1 MIRVKDRA
9 YHGGFE
15 HPVRAFVIGVTLL
28 VLLFGGFVVGIEAGT
43 TPSDGTVLRV
53 VTHHRVRYITIP
65 QPVTSTV
72 VSDGRTEVVTLPGS
86 ERTRIVVIHRNGR
99 TLFAY
104 QGPATNGTTG
114 TLETLYVA
122 SPETVTETAPGT
134 TVTLPGTTETVT
146 QTVTETTTAPASSNT
161 GGTATGP

>member
-1 MIRVKDRA
+1 MRERA

-43 TPSDGTVLRV
+43 TPSDGTALRV
-53 VTHHRVRYITIP
+53 VAHHRVRSVTAP

-72 VSDGRTEVVTLPGS
+72 VSDGRTEGGTLPGS

-104 QGPATNGTTG
+104 Q
-114 TLETLYVA
+114 
-122 SPETVTETAPGT
+122 
-134 TVTLPGTTETVT
+134 
-146 QTVTETTTAPASSNT
+146 
-161 GGTATGP
+161 

>member
-1 MIRVKDRA
+1 MRERA

-28 VLLFGGFVVGIEAGT
+28 ALLFGGFVVGIEAGT
-43 TPSDGTVLRV
+43 KPSDGTVLRV
-53 VTHHRVRYITIP
+53 VTHHRVRYVTVP
-65 QPVTSTV
+65 EPVTSTF
-72 VSDGRTEVVTLPGS
+72 VSNGRTEVVTLPGS

-99 TLFAY
+99 TLLAY
-104 QGPATNGTTG
+104 RAPATNGTTG

-122 SPETVTETAPGT
+122 PTQTVTETEAGT

-146 QTVTETTTAPASSNT
+146 QTVTETDTSPGSSDT
-161 GGTATGP
+161 GGTTTGP

>member
-1 MIRVKDRA
+1 VRERA

-28 VLLFGGFVVGIEAGT
+28 ALLFGGFVVGIEAGT
-43 TPSDGTVLRV
+43 KPSDGTVLRV
-53 VTHHRVRYITIP
+53 VTHHRVRYVTVP
-65 QPVTSTV
+65 EPVTSTI
-72 VSDGRTEVVTLPGS
+72 VSNGRTEVVTLPGS

-99 TLFAY
+99 TLLAY
-104 QGPATNGTTG
+104 QAPATNGTAG

-122 SPETVTETAPGT
+122 PPQTVTETEAGT

-146 QTVTETTTAPASSNT
+146 QTVTETDTSPGSSDT
-161 GGTATGP
+161 GGTTAGP

>member
-1 MIRVKDRA
+1 MRERA

-15 HPVRAFVIGVTLL
+15 HPVRAFAIGVTLL
-28 VLLFGGFVVGIEAGT
+28 ALLFGGFVVGIEAGT

-53 VTHHRVRYITIP
+53 VTHHRVRYVTI
-65 QPVTSTV
+65 QEPVTSTV

-99 TLFAY
+99 TLVAY
-104 QGPATNGTTG
+104 EAPATNGTTG
-114 TLETLYVA
+114 TLQTLYVA
-122 SPETVTETAPGT
+122 APQTVTETEAGT

-146 QTVTETTTAPASSNT
+146 QTVTETDTSPGSSDT
-161 GGTATGP
+161 GGTTTSP

>member
-1 MIRVKDRA
+1 MTCVKDRA

-15 HPVRAFVIGVTLL
+15 HPVRAFVIGVTLI

-53 VTHHRVRYITIP
+53 VTHHRVRYVTVP
-65 QPVTSTV
+65 EPVTSTV
-72 VSDGRTEVVTLPGS
+72 VRDGQTEVVTLPGS

-104 QGPATNGTTG
+104 QTPSSNGTTG
-114 TLETLYVA
+114 SLETLYVA
-122 SPETVTETAPGT
+122 SPQTVTETEAGT

-146 QTVTETTTAPASSNT
+146 QTVTETDTAPSSSDT
-161 GGTATGP
+161 SGTATGP

>member
-1 MIRVKDRA
+1 VRERA

-43 TPSDGTVLRV
+43 SPSDGTVLRV
-53 VTHHRVRYITIP
+53 VTHHGVRYVTIP
-65 QPVTSTV
+65 EPVTSTV

-99 TLFAY
+99 TLLAY
-104 QGPATNGTTG
+104 QAPAANGTTG
-114 TLETLYVA
+114 TLKTLYVA
-122 SPETVTETAPGT
+122 TPQTVTETEAGT

-146 QTVTETTTAPASSNT
+146 QTVTETDTSPGSSDT
-161 GGTATGP
+161 GGTTGP